1 MLLFA
6 ALGRLGEERVSPT
19 PSPPAKLT
27 IGFIQ
32 KKIQATPA
40 APRTKPPATR
50 QQKSETRVTKPAR
63 PPRLKQP
70 AVQQQRNMESAETR
84 ETEQPEQTVAAPISA
99 EQKQQDMTL
108 AEPVPVYQLTGL
120 PRFIHKEKPVYPA
133 SLRHQGK
140 EATVKLEIYIDA
152 NGQIRNIKLLKS
164 GGRDFDQAAI
174 NAIRASTFAPG
185 NVNGKP
191 VPVLMRMPIRF
202 KLR

>member
-1 MLLFA
+1 
-6 ALGRLGEERVSPT
+6 
-19 PSPPAKLT
+19 
-27 IGFIQ
+27 
-32 KKIQATPA
+32 
-40 APRTKPPATR
+40 
-50 QQKSETRVTKPAR
+50 
-63 PPRLKQP
+63 
-70 AVQQQRNMESAETR
+70 MESAETR